1 MKPKKYKE
9 IYKEIAED
17 LDADKNFISA
27 CIDFYYRDLRSTL
40 TELNYISINAPG
52 LGVFNIKIKAV
63 NKEINRC
70 KKIIKNKDVYTF
82 NSFQYFKYKESLLEK
97 LHGVKDKYYEEVNR
111 KKEFKNKKNVQSKRN
126 LEE

>member
-17 LDADKNFISA
+17 LDLDKNFVHA
-27 CIDFYYRDLRSTL
+27 CIDFYYTDLRSTL
-40 TELNYISINAPG
+40 TELNHLSINAPG

-82 NSFQYFKYKESLLEK
+82 NSFQYFKYKESLLERLSNIRDK
-97 LHGVKDKYYEEVNR
+97 HYAEVKR
-111 KKEFKNKKNVQSKRN
+111 KKEFKKNKNV
-126 LEE
+126 